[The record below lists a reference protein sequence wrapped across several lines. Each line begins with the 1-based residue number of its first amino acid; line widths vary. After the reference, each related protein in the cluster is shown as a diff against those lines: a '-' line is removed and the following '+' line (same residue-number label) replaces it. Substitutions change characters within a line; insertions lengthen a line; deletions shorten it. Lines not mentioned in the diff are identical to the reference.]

1 MQHLALILAL
11 LLALLPWA
19 PPANAGERIESTKK
33 LGKNYFVV
41 REPNSSDCRVEAKK
55 VPKDAIM
62 VGKGPYAGKQYAE
75 AAIETFPECKPQAKP
90 DKQ

>member
-1 MQHLALILAL
+1 
-11 LLALLPWA
+11 
-19 PPANAGERIESTKK
+19 

-41 REPNSSDCRVEAKK
+41 REPNPSDCRVEAKK

-75 AAIETFPECKPQAKP
+75 AAIATFPECKPQAKP

>member
-55 VPKDAIM
+55 VPNDAVM
-62 VGKGPYAGKQYAE
+62 VGKGPYASEKYAK
-75 AAIETFPECKPQAKP
+75 AALETFPECKPQAKT